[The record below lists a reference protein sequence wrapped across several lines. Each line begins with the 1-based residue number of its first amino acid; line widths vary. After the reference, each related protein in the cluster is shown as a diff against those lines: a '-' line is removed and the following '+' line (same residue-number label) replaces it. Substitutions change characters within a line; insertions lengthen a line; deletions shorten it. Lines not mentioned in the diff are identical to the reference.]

1 MFSCRFYQRRISS
14 FVISSVVLDFFQTC
28 YKRKSFL
35 LQKEKLSFT
44 RGKVFCYKR
53 KSFLLQEEKFSITRG
68 KAFLYKRKR
77 FFLQEEKLSFTRGKA
92 LAARQRRLSL
102 QLLVTIVFPTSLS
115 SPPFVIFWRT
125 SFYIFSL
132 LPP

>member
-68 KAFLYKRKR
+68 KVFSHKRKSFGCSSKTTFSSTVGDDR
-77 FFLQEEKLSFTRGKA
+77 FPNISLIATFRYILADIFLHFFTATTLKVREG
-92 LAARQRRLSL
+92 
-102 QLLVTIVFPTSLS
+102 
-115 SPPFVIFWRT
+115 
-125 SFYIFSL
+125 
-132 LPP
+132 